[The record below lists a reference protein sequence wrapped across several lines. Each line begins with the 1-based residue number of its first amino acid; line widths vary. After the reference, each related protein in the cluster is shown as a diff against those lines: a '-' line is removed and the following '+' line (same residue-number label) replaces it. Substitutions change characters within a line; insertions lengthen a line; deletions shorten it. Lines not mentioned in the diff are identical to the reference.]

1 MNDVRSESEPTQ
13 ESWNVHLVIS
23 EAGSQS
29 NESRTRF
36 EIRADY
42 MATFETSDSTYTV
55 MQSDTSGRRVLAHF
69 YNEAGDTSATLHADR
84 LVLHDEDRRF
94 EAMDNVI
101 VVTPDEKTLESE
113 HLVWLEDD
121 RKLRTPGFV
130 RITTPNERV
139 QGYNLLADED
149 LSTYTLA
156 RVTGQV
162 TVEDD
167 TEEYDPE
174 DTEEYDPE
182 GAVEDGP
189 EGAMEYEL
197 EGAEEH
203 ERDDT
208 SSVAPVGEVIGGQ
221 EADSGDR
228 E

>member
-1 MNDVRSESEPTQ
+1 
-13 ESWNVHLVIS
+13 
-23 EAGSQS
+23 
-29 NESRTRF
+29 
-36 EIRADY
+36 
-42 MATFETSDSTYTV
+42 
-55 MQSDTSGRRVLAHF
+55 
-69 YNEAGDTSATLHADR
+69 
-84 LVLHDEDRRF
+84 
-94 EAMDNVI
+94 MDNVI

-174 DTEEYDPE
+174 DTEEYAPE

-189 EGAMEYEL
+189 DGAMEYEL

-208 SSVAPVGEVIGGQ
+208 SSVAPVDEGIGGQ